1 MKICEMIKE
10 IRMEILMTKLD
21 RLLTKKINL
30 ENGQGCIFHRLDEET
45 YNKCMELLEKRIAL
59 IKVELSKNGYK
70 V

>member
-1 MKICEMIKE
+1 MYSELIKK

-21 RLLTKKINL
+21 RLLTNKRNL

-45 YNKCMELLEKRIAL
+45 YNKCMKPLEERIAL
-59 IKVELSKNGYK
+59 VKAELSKNGYE